1 MPPLE
6 AAISYSGSKLQFYTK
21 QECEQWLSGRERV
34 KPDEDPEN
42 GVERFPYPERRSFYY
57 VAHWIAT
64 QLTYR
69 MPTLVWMKEWDIW
82 KSGENLHLYY
92 KLRQS
97 YGDHRLL
104 HEAPGHLFLKH
115 EAEDLVS
122 DSLAIC
128 GSAFEFSHRLL
139 RAGLF
144 RFRRSATGVS
154 LYRIRSQEFANAGKT
169 FLIFRV
175 EIEVLIV
182 TEKGIHIIRVRQDV
196 STPAVQHR
204 NLQKGTDYERTP
216 TRHRQSRRARTR
228 SRARA

>member
-1 MPPLE
+1 MPPFE

-42 GVERFPYPERRSFYY
+42 GLERFHYPERPSFYY

-69 MPTLVWMKEWDIW
+69 MPTLVWMTEWDIW
-82 KSGENLHLYY
+82 QSGENLHLYY

-115 EAEDLVS
+115 EAEDLASFLQVAMLNCWGGYILPHANS
-122 DSLAIC
+122 VNAFFSHDEYFNFYTKREESLA
-128 GSAFEFSHRLL
+128 GVRKLL
-139 RAGLF
+139 GADP
-144 RFRRSATGVS
+144 
-154 LYRIRSQEFANAGKT
+154 
-169 FLIFRV
+169 V
-175 EIEVLIV
+175 ERD
-182 TEKGIHIIRVRQDV
+182 T
-196 STPAVQHR
+196 
-204 NLQKGTDYERTP
+204 
-216 TRHRQSRRARTR
+216 
-228 SRARA
+228 SRAATESK